1 MGDSLMLFPPRKAVR
16 LSQLR
21 PRGSETHVADFGSGD
36 VGRHNRAILAQREA
50 EYAEMRTLFG
60 SEPELAAH
68 GGKGGPSWLPN
79 GGKGGPETPVERR
92 KPHGGR
98 RSNEAIV
105 KHAVLAYLAAHP
117 AKVLRTRTITEA
129 LGYTGSAVSNW
140 LNRLAVAGL
149 VERVGR
155 GFWKAV

>member
-1 MGDSLMLFPPRKAVR
+1 MGGSLMLFPPRKAVR

-21 PRGSETHVADFGSGD
+21 PRGSDTHVADFGSGD

-60 SEPELAAH
+60 NDPELAAH
-68 GGKGGPSWLPN
+68 GGKGGPD
-79 GGKGGPETPVERR
+79 TPVERR
-92 KPHGGR
+92 KPRGGR

-117 AKVLRTRTITEA
+117 P
-129 LGYTGSAVSNW
+129 
-140 LNRLAVAGL
+140 
-149 VERVGR
+149 
-155 GFWKAV
+155 